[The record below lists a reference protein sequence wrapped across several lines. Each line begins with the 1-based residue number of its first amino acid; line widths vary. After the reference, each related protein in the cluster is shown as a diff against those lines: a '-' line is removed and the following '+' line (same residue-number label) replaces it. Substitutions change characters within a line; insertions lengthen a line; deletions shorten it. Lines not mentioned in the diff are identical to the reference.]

1 MLEELHRMNRADKLR
16 VIQLLADDLATEEA
30 VGFIPGV
37 AYEIITP
44 YGNEAA
50 ARVLSDFLAT
60 EDTEGLRLKP
70 APDSK
75 PADAAESPR
84 RQPEPYHPSHKRR
97 RRPHPAS
104 DAVHPA
110 AARNPQ
116 PKA

>member
-1 MLEELHRMNRADKLR
+1 MNRADKLR
-16 VIQLLADDLATEEA
+16 VIQLLADDLAAEEA
-30 VGFIPGV
+30 IGFIPDA

-60 EDTEGLRLKP
+60 EDTEDTESKRLKP

-84 RQPEPYHPSHKRR
+84 RQPEPHPPSHKRR
-97 RRPHPAS
+97 RRPHPAP

-116 PKA
+116 PKI